1 MKRHFVARLKVTILS
16 DFLEVIISTLG
27 IHANHKLP
35 HAAFASLWD
44 AIHVPL
50 DLKDKLLS
58 QAILNFT
65 ARPFLDRARVPL
77 HGIILMT
84 GVPGTGKTSLA
95 KGLADRIAQ
104 VLTKQKLHYL
114 EVEPHSLQS
123 AQHGES
129 QKAVRELFAT
139 TIAERAALG
148 PTFVL
153 LDEVETLVVDRSR
166 LSMDANPIDVHRA
179 TDAALVQLDHLSAI
193 YTSLIFVATSNFP
206 AAIDSAFRS
215 RCDLVLEVPLP
226 NEQAIR
232 SIMVDTIE
240 AFAVHFPK
248 VASIMKGAD
257 FEAAIHASVGLDGR
271 QVRKVVASA
280 FTFDRE
286 VAVDPNRVTAAHLLK
301 ASKLAKR
308 KETK

>member
-1 MKRHFVARLKVTILS
+1 M
-16 DFLEVIISTLG
+16 EVVISTLG

-44 AIHVPL
+44 AIHVPA

-65 ARPFLDRARVPL
+65 ARPFVDRARVPL

-129 QKAVRELFAT
+129 QKAVKELFAT
-139 TIAERAALG
+139 TIAERAAMG

-166 LSMDANPIDVHRA
+166 LSMEANPIDVHRA
-179 TDAALVQLDHLSAI
+179 TDAALVQLDHLSAT
-193 YTSLIFVATSNFP
+193 YTNLIFVATSNFP

-232 SIMVDTIE
+232 SIMVDTID

-248 VASIMKGAD
+248 AASIAKGAD
-257 FEAAIHASVGLDGR
+257 FEAAVHAAVGLDGR
-271 QVRKVVASA
+271 QVRKAVAAA
-280 FTFDRE
+280 FTFERE
-286 VAVDPNRVTAAHLLK
+286 VAVDPNKVTAAHLLK
-301 ASKLAKR
+301 AMKMAKR